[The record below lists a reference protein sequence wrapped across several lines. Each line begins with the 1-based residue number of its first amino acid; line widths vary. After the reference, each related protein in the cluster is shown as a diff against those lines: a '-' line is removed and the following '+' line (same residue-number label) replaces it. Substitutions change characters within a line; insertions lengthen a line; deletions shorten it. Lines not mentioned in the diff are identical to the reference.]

1 MSTTPFTRE
10 ARILFVLGILLL
22 ASPAASAVAAD
33 PLTPARGDPTS
44 RPSEEAGGARI
55 ADLTFQPEIDA
66 RRTVRSTTTAAT
78 ADTVIAGDET
88 LDSRI
93 ADIDGTLE
101 QQLPS
106 VEEAV
111 PHPPDTGLGTGLS
124 LLLATSIVG
133 YGVVFAIGMSRF
145 ASAAA
150 THR

>member
-1 MSTTPFTRE
+1 M
-10 ARILFVLGILLL
+10 
-22 ASPAASAVAAD
+22 
-33 PLTPARGDPTS
+33 
-44 RPSEEAGGARI
+44 
-55 ADLTFQPEIDA
+55 
-66 RRTVRSTTTAAT
+66 
-78 ADTVIAGDET
+78 IAGDET

-101 QQLPS
+101 QLPS
-106 VEEAV
+106 VDEAV

>member
-10 ARILFVLGILLL
+10 ARVLFILGILLL

-33 PLTPARGDPTS
+33 PLTPARGDPRS
-44 RPSEEAGGARI
+44 RPSEEAAGARI

-78 ADTVIAGDET
+78 ADIVIAGDET

-101 QQLPS
+101 QLPS
-106 VEEAV
+106 VDEAV